1 MSFLLRPLLALF
13 EYRLRHKAGH
23 GHNDDRC
30 HRGNDE
36 IGDKIRL
43 NDVPRSHQPHG
54 GRNEHDG
61 HDLNEKAGRVVHV
74 AELDD
79 AEHQAEKHQHKA
91 VDARRNGQGQKII
104 QQLPNKRDD
113 EDDAELLDIFHDF
126 SSLCVLIFIVRRAL
140 SPVNRRTGGIP
151 PRCAAFS

>member
-1 MSFLLRPLLALF
+1 M
-13 EYRLRHKAGH
+13 
-23 GHNDDRC
+23 
-30 HRGNDE
+30 
-36 IGDKIRL
+36 
-43 NDVPRSHQPHG
+43 
-54 GRNEHDG
+54 
-61 HDLNEKAGRVVHV
+61 HV

-91 VDARRNGQGQKII
+91 VDARRNGQRQKII